1 MEACGTMSSDD
12 ENDGDGRMI
21 AWPLERLARVMR
33 AREHGDGLN
42 PAQREA
48 LRYLARANRF
58 SNTPGALTRYL
69 GATKGTISQTVMTLE
84 RKGLIAKAARD
95 ARAVRLSLT
104 DKGRDMLARD
114 PWTELAADAGELGGK
129 TRRRMQRGL
138 EELLAREVQR
148 AGLASF
154 GICASCRFFRE
165 KGRDGDAGGPHLC
178 MLFEA
183 ALTAEDAD
191 RICIEHAA
199 AD

>member
-1 MEACGTMSSDD
+1 MSSDD
-12 ENDGDGRMI
+12 EDSGDGRVI

-33 AREHGDGLN
+33 AREHEEGLN

-69 GATKGTISQTVMTLE
+69 GATKGTISQTLMALE

-95 ARAVRLSLT
+95 AQKAVRLSLT
-104 DKGRDMLARD
+104 EKGREVLAND
-114 PWTELAADAGELGGK
+114 PWTGLAADAEELGGK

-138 EELLAREVQR
+138 EELLARELQR

-154 GICASCRFFRE
+154 GVCATCRFFRE
-165 KGRDGDAGGPHLC
+165 KGRDTDARGPHLC
-178 MLFEA
+178 MLFED
-183 ALTAEDAD
+183 ALTNEDTS
-191 RICIEHAA
+191 RICIEYAA
-199 AD
+199 SD

>member
-1 MEACGTMSSDD
+1 MSSDD
-12 ENDGDGRMI
+12 DETGDGRMI

-33 AREHGDGLN
+33 AREHEDGLN

-69 GATKGTISQTVMTLE
+69 GATKGTISQTVMALE
-84 RKGLIAKAARD
+84 RKGYVVKAARD
-95 ARAVRLSLT
+95 ARKAVRLALT
-104 DKGRDMLARD
+104 EKGREALARD
-114 PWTELAADAGELGGK
+114 PWSDLSAAAEELGGK

-138 EELLAREVQR
+138 EELLAGELKR

-154 GICASCRFFRE
+154 GVCASCRFFRE
-165 KGRDGDAGGPHLC
+165 RGREGDARGPHLC
-178 MLFEA
+178 MLFEDG
-183 ALTAEDAD
+183 LTNAD
-191 RICIEHAA
+191 SGLICVEHAA

>member
-1 MEACGTMSSDD
+1 MTSDD
-12 ENDGDGRMI
+12 EDTGDGRMI

-33 AREHGDGLN
+33 AREHEDGLN

-69 GATKGTISQTVMTLE
+69 GATKGTISQTVMALE
-84 RKGLIAKAARD
+84 RKGYITKAARD
-95 ARAVRLSLT
+95 RKKAVRLTLT
-104 DKGRDMLARD
+104 GKGMAALESD
-114 PWTELAADAGELGGK
+114 PWSGLAAAAEELGGK

-138 EELLAREVQR
+138 EELLEGALKR

-154 GICASCRFFRE
+154 GQCSTCRFFRE
-165 KGRDGDAGGPHLC
+165 RGRDADANGPHLC
-178 MLFEA
+178 MLFED
-183 ALTAEDAD
+183 ALSQAD
-191 RICIEHAA
+191 SERICIEHEA